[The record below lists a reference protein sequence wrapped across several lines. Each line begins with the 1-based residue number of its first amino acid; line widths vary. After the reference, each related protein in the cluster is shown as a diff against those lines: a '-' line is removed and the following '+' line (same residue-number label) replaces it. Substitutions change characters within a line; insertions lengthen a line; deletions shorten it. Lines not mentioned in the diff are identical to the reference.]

1 MRQFHYVVNL
11 AKFAFKANPAL
22 YLSVVISLFS
32 VAIELLAMSSL
43 LPLFTIVSGGQPS
56 AGDIVS
62 RGLRT
67 LGVPVTANVLL
78 WAFLVLFSLRVL
90 TQLVGQSLSMYLG
103 RRVLAQLGSAA
114 FSRITRTLSLSEISE
129 KSMGFYI
136 SLAGE
141 EAFRAS
147 VVVISLTQLVSVV
160 ALTVLYFGAIAFYSP
175 STAGVLT
182 VFLGISSL
190 VLFRVITS
198 LHRMGAR
205 QVAHSRRANSVFL
218 DTMNNLKAVR
228 AFSAEAYVSSLYGS
242 LVFAY
247 TKIWFWI
254 DELSLL
260 SKLIPVLLLLLVT
273 GLWLGFSTASIASV
287 GLPFVVTMIVFLM
300 RFFPALGQVV
310 ALAMKIASDAKSGK
324 DVTDMLGTKTE
335 VRVNAGQPVATID
348 DIEFRGVTFHYPS
361 EPDRT
366 ILRDTSIRF
375 ARGNTYAIVGKSGI
389 GKSTLVDLILKFY
402 APTSGEVLVNGVPI
416 SALSDEAIRK
426 RIVLVSQDAAI
437 FNDTVMNNICLG
449 LDATPGEVESACRLA
464 CIHDYIAS
472 MPEGYQTGLQYQG
485 DNLSGGQRQRIAIAR
500 GLLRKPDVLILDES
514 TNALDKKTQDA
525 VMQNLFSVFAD
536 KMLVFVT
543 HDPDIAARVDV
554 AINFA
559 DMITP
564 AQDQAPRLPDAV

>member
-1 MRQFHYVVNL
+1 MNL

-335 VRVNAGQPVATID
+335 VRVNAGQPVAAID